1 MISLQNTDAIIA
13 VSLSFF
19 AFVFSI
25 TLSGT
30 IQAYMARLMGDDT
43 ASRMGFADFN
53 PFIHIGFFDL
63 IYFILIDVMLGN
75 LIPVNIL
82 EIKQNKRPLRLFLVF
97 GSRTI
102 THILLAIGTG
112 FSMIL
117 INATAKT
124 VTTTTSLDPLQ
135 MVSSMREQLPPVLYV
150 MSLLCAAMT
159 FTNIFLGAF
168 SLLRDTIY
176 GVLLCK
182 FEKDPSFVAY
192 INPIMIFGFLLIWI
206 FFARQIM
213 VLLGGIVA
221 IGVTLC
227 GSMCGL

>member
-19 AFVFSI
+19 AFALSI

-82 EIKQNKRPLRLFLVF
+82 EIKQSRRPLRLFLVF

-124 VTTTTSLDPLQ
+124 APTASLDPLL
-135 MVSSMREQLPPVLYV
+135 MVARMREQLPPALYV
-150 MSLLCAAMT
+150 ISLLCAAMT

-221 IGVTLC
+221 AGVTLC
-227 GSMCGL
+227 GSMCGF